1 MKSEPKLSIIIPVYN
16 VEPYLRKCVDSVLTQ
31 DYDDFE
37 IILVDD
43 GSTDESGAICDEYT
57 SASFASFHHSVIPIR
72 VIHKPNGGLSD
83 ARNAG
88 MKVAVGEYVVFLD
101 SDDYWRPNVLGTLM
115 EQVKH
120 EQLDVLRFNYQN
132 VRISQ
137 NGEYEAFQPNKY
149 PHYVDTRNDVDTGE
163 TYLNERMDY
172 AGYSVMYIMRRA
184 IVPMFKTGI
193 HFEDA
198 EWMPRMM
205 LSAERMNST
214 PMVVYNYLM
223 REGSISHS
231 PKNMEVKRRNIEDLL
246 FVIQRY
252 NSYISQYPNCYWLRN
267 MQSRLVVA
275 VVANVAQYFYSERK
289 EYIKRLR
296 QFQMFPLSIANQ
308 GKTYVRKARMINFSP
323 RLTIFLL
330 HLKNG

>member
-43 GSTDESGAICDEYT
+43 GSTDESGAICDEYA

-101 SDDYWRPNVLGTLM
+101 SDDYWSSNVLGTLM
-115 EQVKH
+115 AQVKH
-120 EQLDVLRFNYQN
+120 EQLDVLRYNYQN

-137 NGEYEAFQPNKY
+137 NGEYEAFLQNKN
-149 PHYVDTRNDVDTGE
+149 PHYIDKRTDIVSGG

-172 AGYSVMYIMRRA
+172 AGYSVMYLMRRA
-184 IVPMFKTGI
+184 IVPMFKTSI

-205 LSAERMNST
+205 LSAERANST
-214 PMVVYNYLM
+214 PLVVYNYLM

-231 PKNMEVKRRNIEDLL
+231 PKNIDVKRRNIDDML
-246 FVIQRY
+246 FIIQRY
-252 NSYISQYPNCYWLRN
+252 NSYILQYPNCYWLRN
-267 MQSRLVVA
+267 MRSRLVVT
-275 VVANVAQYFYSERK
+275 VVANVSQYFYTERK

-296 QFQMFPLSIANQ
+296 QLQVFPLSIANQ
-308 GKTYVRKARMINFSP
+308 GKSYIRKARLINFSP
-323 RLTIFLL
+323 RLAIFLL